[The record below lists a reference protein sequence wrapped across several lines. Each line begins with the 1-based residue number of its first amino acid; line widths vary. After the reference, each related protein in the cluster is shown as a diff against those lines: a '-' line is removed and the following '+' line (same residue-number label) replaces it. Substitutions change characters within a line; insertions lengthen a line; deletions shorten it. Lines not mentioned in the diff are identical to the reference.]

1 MEIPVKDCIVEML
14 LFKLNLTG
22 MYLCYQQSWS
32 TMLLLLVNMYTEDI
46 YVVLDR
52 QLCRQVGRSAGY

>member
-1 MEIPVKDCIVEML
+1 MEIPMKDCIVEML
-14 LFKLNLTG
+14 LFKLHLTG
-22 MYLCYQQSWS
+22 MYVCYQHSWS

-52 QLCRQVGRSAGY
+52 KLCQQVDRSACY